1 MTYYEDFLEIKGISP
16 EEPALTVD
24 DMEQMGD
31 HVELTVD
38 GVIDTIDQM
47 DAVQGGERFGLS
59 DAQRYLQG
67 AMYARGMIPQ
77 TLHGNESVLSA
88 VKDGVA
94 KALKYIKDLFQ
105 KIWDFFFKKKEAEKT
120 VKEAQESVKEAEDVS
135 KTVEFKEKMKIIDI
149 GEDLKKRGD
158 SLQKLLTERTAV
170 MKSAKENLDMH
181 SAELKDE
188 ELYKEFKKYYDGFN
202 FDDKLESSI
211 EDPIKAI
218 SIAKGLVDDTGK
230 FFQSLEGQGRYYKRK
245 IDSLEMMM
253 KNGIVKGDTKSP
265 NADTNIKDH
274 LALMKLWMGFIS
286 KICGL
291 NTRIINQCGSICAF
305 IEKHK

>member
-1 MTYYEDFLEIKGISP
+1 MTYYEDFLEIKGINT
-16 EEPALTVD
+16 EPGLTVD
-24 DMEQMGD
+24 DMEHMGD
-31 HVELTVD
+31 HVELVVD
-38 GVIDTIDQM
+38 GVIDTLT
-47 DAVQGGERFGLS
+47 GNEGLGLTN
-59 DAQRYLQG
+59 AQRYLQG
-67 AMYARGMIPQ
+67 AMYAQGIIPN
-77 TLHGNESVLSA
+77 TLQGNEGVLSA

-94 KALKYIKDLFQ
+94 KAIKYIKDLFQ

-120 VKEAQESVKEAEDVS
+120 VEKARETVKEAEDVS

-149 GEDLKKRGD
+149 GDDLKKRGET
-158 SLQKLLTERTAV
+158 LQKLLTERAGV

-188 ELYKEFKKYYDGFN
+188 DLYKEFKKYYDGFN
-202 FDDKLESSI
+202 FDDKLDAGI

-218 SIAKGLVDDTGK
+218 NISKTIVNDTAK
-230 FFQSLEGQGRYYKRK
+230 FFEGLQTQGRYYQRR

-253 KNGIVKGDTKSP
+253 KNGIVKDDTKSP
-265 NADTNIKDH
+265 NADTNVKDH
-274 LALMKLWMGFIS
+274 LALMKLWMSFIS
-286 KICGL
+286 KLCAV